1 MEFPMSSEEK
11 RKTNLREGY
20 NPPPKDLKR
29 PDKPTPAPPK
39 PKNG

>member
-20 NPPPKDLKR
+20 KSSPKGFK
-29 PDKPTPAPPK
+29 TP
-39 PKNG
+39 